1 MKIEIRMPQLGESIA
16 EGKVIKWLK
25 RVGESVARD
34 ENLLEVMTD
43 KVTVEIPS
51 IAAGKLVEILIQ
63 EDESAQVGDVL
74 GLLEVKDVAELSK
87 KKSVEKPAAPK
98 AAPAVAPK
106 AEAKKKVTFASEKRE
121 IPPGVQTLAQELK
134 IDLAQV
140 QGSGD
145 GGRVRKKDLLDYL
158 AKGQSSGAAA
168 VAEPEVVLR
177 EGDQL
182 VPLSVMR
189 QAIAEHMVLSK
200 RTIPHVMTAHE
211 VDMSAVV
218 REREKSKSKLSVTA
232 YIVQAT
238 AAALKN
244 FPDVNAQ
251 FSAKGIVRRK
261 AIHIGVAVATEAG
274 LLVPAIHDADKKSLA
289 QLHTE
294 IKDLAERARGNKLK
308 PDDVRGATFTI
319 TNPGIFNSYV
329 SAPVIPYGQ
338 SGILGV
344 GAMKERVVVVQGK
357 IEVRPM
363 VVLSLSFDHRTLDG
377 ATADLFLEAI
387 RAHLEQKG

>member
-1 MKIEIRMPQLGESIA
+1 MKIEIKMPQLGESIA
-16 EGKVIKWLK
+16 EGKVMKWLK
-25 RVGESVARD
+25 GVGDLVARD

-63 EDESAQVGDVL
+63 EDETAQVGDVL
-74 GLLEVKDVAELSK
+74 GFLETKDSAQK
-87 KKSVEKPAAPK
+87 KTVEKPAAVK

-106 AEAKKKVTFASEKRE
+106 VEAKKKVLLSSEKRE
-121 IPPGVQTLAQELK
+121 IPPGVQTLAQELGV
-134 IDLAQV
+134 DLRQV
-140 QGSGD
+140 TGSGD

-158 AKGQSSGAAA
+158 AKQKSSGAP
-168 VAEPEVVLR
+168 AEPEVVLR

-182 VPLSVMR
+182 IPLTGMR

-218 REREKSKSKLSVTA
+218 REREKSKSKVSVTA
-232 YIVQAT
+232 YIVRAT
-238 AAALKN
+238 AEALKK

-274 LLVPAIHDADKKSLA
+274 LLVPAIHDADKKSIA

-294 IKDLAERARGNKLK
+294 IKDLAERARVNKLK

-319 TNPGIFNSYV
+319 TNPGIFNSFV

-344 GAMKERVVVVQGK
+344 GAMKERAVVVQGK
-357 IEVRPM
+357 IEVRPI

-387 RAHLEQKG
+387 RAHLEPKG

>member
-25 RVGESVARD
+25 QVGDLVARD

-51 IAAGKLVEILIQ
+51 IAAGKLVEILVE
-63 EDESAQVGDVL
+63 EDEQAQVGDVL
-74 GLLEVKDVAELSK
+74 GYLEGKDLAKGKEGAEPSK
-87 KKSVEKPAAPK
+87 KKVTEIAAAPK
-98 AAPAVAPK
+98 AAPA
-106 AEAKKKVTFASEKRE
+106 KKKEISSSEKRE

-140 QGSGD
+140 QGSGEA
-145 GGRVRKKDLLDYL
+145 GRVRKKDVLDYV
-158 AKGQSSGAAA
+158 AKQRSTGAAA
-168 VAEPEVVLR
+168 AAEPEVVLR

-218 REREKSKSKLSVTA
+218 REREKSKSKVSVTA
-232 YIVQAT
+232 YIAQAT
-238 AAALKN
+238 AVALKK

-274 LLVPAIHDADKKSLA
+274 LLVPAIHDADKKTLA

-294 IKDLAERARGNKLK
+294 IKDLADRARGNKLK
-308 PDDVRGATFTI
+308 LDDVRGATFTI

-344 GAMKERVVVVQGK
+344 GAMKERAVVVQGK
-357 IEVRPM
+357 IEVRPI